1 MHKQQTESSVLLRKT
16 LLFFCRMGINEIIKV
31 KKGNVCSLFIGL
43 FIGDCGKIL
52 LSIYKTRLEMKMM
65 KGAFV

>member
-1 MHKQQTESSVLLRKT
+1 MHKQQTESSAILRKT
-16 LLFFCRMGINEIIKV
+16 LLFFCRMGINDIIKV

-43 FIGDCGKIL
+43 FIDDCGKIL
-52 LSIYKTRLEMKMM
+52 LSNKTRLEMKMM